1 MGKNFL
7 FYTVAGTVFGVTAQ
21 IAGAGLTTIL
31 AVSFLAPPLILIAIR
46 IAKYRA
52 IR

>member
-7 FYTVAGTVFGVTAQ
+7 FYAVAGTVIGVAAQ
-21 IAGAGLTTIL
+21 VAGAGFTTIL
-31 AVSFLAPPLILIAIR
+31 VASFFGPPLMLIAIR

-52 IR
+52 VR

>member
-7 FYTVAGTVFGVTAQ
+7 FYTVAGTVIGLAAQ
-21 IAGAGLTTIL
+21 AAGAGFTTIL
-31 AVSFLAPPLILIAIR
+31 VASFLVPPLILIAIR

>member
-7 FYTVAGTVFGVTAQ
+7 FYTVAGTVFGMTAQ
-21 IAGAGLTTIL
+21 VAGAGLTTIL
-31 AVSFLAPPLILIAIR
+31 VASFLVPPLILIAIR